1 MTRPGLSTA
10 CDRRGCG
17 VRHRVKLASM
27 QILDSGPQ
35 GPHDPSTLLT
45 SIPARLGFLPER
57 SIIVIAFAADRTV
70 NATMRHDLVLEA
82 DGSPTRELVA
92 VLAGLG
98 EITSTYGV
106 EEIVVVIADDRYPV
120 DDHRYRRILAM
131 SDRYFGEVG
140 GVAAGFGLA
149 AFDAGARWTTIWCP
163 EDRAWSVVVSSEAA
177 GCLAD
182 PHTSPT
188 AIAEAVRSGRRI
200 LTRRS
205 EMRSMLEP
213 LDSEC
218 GPSRPRPD
226 CHHCRGHDLDETD
239 RGRPDPGPEDIEE
252 SARALDL
259 VIGAVLGADR
269 PLDCAELDRLERAI
283 LRPDVRDAALALSV
297 TELRGAAERL
307 WRELTRRLSGRG
319 RAAAATL
326 LAHLHYIGGDGAYAG
341 VALDV
346 ALGCAEPGT
355 LARLLDTALRAGVR
369 PARLWGT
376 IDKSYDAA
384 KRLGVV
390 IPAVTLR
397 TAG

>member
-1 MTRPGLSTA
+1 
-10 CDRRGCG
+10 
-17 VRHRVKLASM
+17 M
-27 QILDSGPQ
+27 QILDSHPP

-45 SIPARLGFLPER
+45 SIPARLGFVPER

-70 NATMRHDLVLEA
+70 NATMRHDLALED
-82 DGSPTRELVA
+82 DGSPSRELVI
-92 VLAGLG
+92 VLGGLG
-98 EITSTYGV
+98 EITATYGI
-106 EEIVVVIADDRYPV
+106 EEIVVVIIDDRHPV
-120 DDHRYRRILAM
+120 DDHRYRRVLAM

-140 GVAAGFGLA
+140 GVAAGFALA
-149 AFDAGARWTTIWCP
+149 TFDAGAEWTTIWCP
-163 EDRAWSVVVSSEAA
+163 EDRAWSVDVSA
-177 GCLAD
+177 GATGRLDD

-200 LTRRS
+200 LGRRS

-213 LDSEC
+213 LDGEC
-218 GPSRPRPD
+218 GPARPRPD
-226 CHHCRGHDLDETD
+226 CHQCRGRDLDRTGHDRCDPDTD
-239 RGRPDPGPEDIEE
+239 DIEV
-252 SARALDL
+252 SALALDL
-259 VIGAVLGADR
+259 VISAMIGADR
-269 PLDCAELDRLERAI
+269 ALDCEELDLLERAI
-283 LRPDVRDAALALSV
+283 LRHDVRDAALALAV

-307 WRELTRRLSGRG
+307 WRELTRRLTGRG
-319 RAAAATL
+319 RATAATL

-346 ALGCAEPGT
+346 ALACADPAPLT
-355 LARLLDTALRAGVR
+355 TLLDSALRAGVR

-384 KRLGVV
+384 RRLGVV

>member
-1 MTRPGLSTA
+1 MQMFESRPS
-10 CDRRGCG
+10 
-17 VRHRVKLASM
+17 
-27 QILDSGPQ
+27 

-45 SIPARLGFLPER
+45 SIPARLGFVPER

-70 NATMRHDLVLEA
+70 NATMRHDLALED
-82 DGSPTRELVA
+82 DGSPSRELVT
-92 VLAGLG
+92 VLGGLG

-106 EEIVVVIADDRYPV
+106 EEIVVVIADDRHPV
-120 DDHRYRRILAM
+120 DDHRHRRIMAM

-140 GVAAGFGLA
+140 GVAAGFALA
-149 AFDAGARWTTIWCP
+149 TFDAGAEWTTIWCP
-163 EDRAWSVVVSSEAA
+163 EDRAWSVEVSADA
-177 GCLAD
+177 VGRIDD

-200 LTRRS
+200 LGRRS

-213 LDSEC
+213 LDGEC
-218 GPSRPRPD
+218 GPARPRPK
-226 CHHCRGHDLDETD
+226 CHRCRGHDLDRADLDRFDPDTD
-239 RGRPDPGPEDIEE
+239 DIEV
-252 SARALDL
+252 SALALDL
-259 VIGAVLGADR
+259 VISAMIGVDR
-269 PLDCAELDRLERAI
+269 ALDCDELDLLERAI
-283 LRPDVRDAALALSV
+283 LRPDVRDAALALAV

-307 WRELTRRLSGRG
+307 WRELTRRLAGRG
-319 RAAAATL
+319 RATAATL

-346 ALGCAEPGT
+346 ALACTEPGP
-355 LARLLDTALRAGVR
+355 LATLLDSALRAGVR

-390 IPAVTLR
+390 IPAATLR